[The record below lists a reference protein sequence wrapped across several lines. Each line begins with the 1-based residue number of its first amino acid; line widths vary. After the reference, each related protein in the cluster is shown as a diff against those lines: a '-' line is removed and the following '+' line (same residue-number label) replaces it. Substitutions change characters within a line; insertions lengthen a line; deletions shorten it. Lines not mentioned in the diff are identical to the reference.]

1 MVQRQETM
9 DSAKGLAI
17 FLVVFGHA
25 LQYTIAPAGGDYFGN
40 PLFQAIYSFHM
51 PLFMLISGYL
61 AVFSV
66 QNRTLHANLRN
77 KTTGILVPYTV
88 WTVILVFISAAAN
101 IIGVGG
107 IHLGEIP
114 SALCSALFRSPDLW
128 FLYAHYFM
136 YLLLFLSVALARWI
150 GPAAYVLMLILLW
163 TVPEPIHSQY
173 GIYYLQFFY
182 VFFLGGY
189 ALNRPAVTEILRP
202 MTRKWTAV
210 LLLMVIALEVVL
222 IAEWNTTDFIYVHKM
237 TLGSGSP
244 ILEMARMAYRMV
256 TGFTGSLLVLYLCK
270 GLVKTKLGQPFI
282 LLGRYSLDIYLLQHV
297 LFNVVYER
305 VYPLL
310 HWKLNDGQ
318 ALFYGYCLFGSVIAV
333 SCCVAFSQVVIRR
346 SKGLNALLL
355 GGRGSK

>member
-1 MVQRQETM
+1 MVRRQEMM

-25 LQYTIAPAGGDYFGN
+25 LQYTMEPAGGDYFGN

-61 AVFSV
+61 AAFSV
-66 QNRTLHANLRN
+66 QKRSLRANLRS
-77 KTTGILVPYTV
+77 KTTGILIPYTV
-88 WTVILVFISAAAN
+88 WTVILVIISAAGN
-101 IIGVGG
+101 VIGVGG
-107 IHLGEIP
+107 IRPGEIP
-114 SALCSALFRSPDLW
+114 SVLWSALLRSPDLW
-128 FLYAHYFM
+128 FLYTLYLM
-136 YLLLFLSVALARWI
+136 YLLLFLSVALARWV

-163 TVPEPIHSQY
+163 TVPEPIHLQY

-189 ALNRPAVTEILRP
+189 AMNRPAAAEILGR
-202 MTRKWTAV
+202 MSRKTTAV
-210 LLLMVIALEVVL
+210 LLILVIALEVVL
-222 IAEWNTTDFIYVHKM
+222 IAEWNATDFIYVHKM

-244 ILEMARMAYRMV
+244 TLEMARMAYRM
-256 TGFTGSLLVLYLCK
+256 TAGFTGSLLMLYLCK
-270 GLVKTKLGQPFI
+270 GLVKTKLGQLFI

-297 LFNVVYER
+297 LFNVMYER

-318 ALFYGYCLFGSVIAV
+318 ALFYGYCLIGTVIAV
-333 SCCVAFSQVVIRR
+333 IACVAFSRVVIRR

-355 GGRGSK
+355 GGRGNK